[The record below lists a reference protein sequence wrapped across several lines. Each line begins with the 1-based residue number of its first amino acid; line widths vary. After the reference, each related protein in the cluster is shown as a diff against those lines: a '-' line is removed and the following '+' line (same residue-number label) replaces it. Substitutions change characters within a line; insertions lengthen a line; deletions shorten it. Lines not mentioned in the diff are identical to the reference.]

1 MFKSMKNSI
10 ICSFMKNWQK
20 LLPWHKLT
28 TRDGVYYRQ
37 SITITIII
45 TLPSITITITITFQ
59 IFKSITITITIT
71 LQSITSI
78 TFYYFLLHFMR
89 LVQIRT

>member
-1 MFKSMKNSI
+1 MQIFVHLLLQWKKTLHVNLLNKNVVSRV
-10 ICSFMKNWQK
+10 KY
-20 LLPWHKLT
+20 
-28 TRDGVYYRQ
+28 RDGVYYRQ
-37 SITITIII
+37 SITITI
-45 TLPSITITITITFQ
+45 TLPSITITFQ
-59 IFKSITITITIT
+59 IFKSITITIT